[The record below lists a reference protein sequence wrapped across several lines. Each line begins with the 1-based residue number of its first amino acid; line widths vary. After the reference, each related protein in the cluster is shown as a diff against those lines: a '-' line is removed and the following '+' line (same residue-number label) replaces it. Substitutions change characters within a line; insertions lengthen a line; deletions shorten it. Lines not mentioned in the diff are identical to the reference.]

1 MHGDIEVAQAYE
13 DRPVIGTERLH
24 LKCPVAVVGQQ
35 TGVAITHVV
44 VKRPSELVDL

>member
-1 MHGDIEVAQAYE
+1 VHGDIEVAQAYE

-35 TGVAITHVV
+35 TVGGDLGLGVAIM
-44 VKRPSELVDL
+44 L